1 SIYDQ
6 MRFCDTFHSED
17 EGWRT
22 CNVCKKR
29 IHCGCITSA
38 YSFALVDTGGIECI
52 NCASKNNVNSV
63 SNSVQHPLS
72 LPSKQPQDVA
82 VNNWSEALGGRLSQ
96 HPDTRQW
103 LQVPNLWLPTTAQS
117 DLSSSQL
124 MSQVDRSCD
133 MNQSVPNNI
142 GELSSATGLNRMDE
156 GMSERIK
163 NKDLMLGILKSSCHS
178 SLEVVKDV
186 NVSGYDRMEILQG
199 NHTKEENVESM
210 RESDLL
216 AGETTSVEN
225 IKVGQN
231 SVPNIVKISKVDN
244 NLEAPA
250 SACLDIS
257 LGSLLSKDDPST
269 AFLGLAI
276 SSGSLDEG
284 KELGKVSAT
293 HPQRQRRQIL
303 PKPLHASPS
312 TGSDSSKDMHPQI
325 RVARPPGEG
334 RGRNQLLPR
343 YWPRITDQEL
353 QQISGEYPSSDCYN
367 SNSVITPLFEKMLSA
382 SDAGRIGRLV
392 LPKAC
397 AESAPTGTGVHS
409 VIIDSLRHQWPKS
422 TIFQMFVLDEFRF
435 WPNNNS
441 RMYVLEGVTP
451 CIQSMQ
457 LQAGDT
463 GIIHLFDESCS
474 KTYASYFA
482 TVYDTLEVTFS
493 RIDPEEK
500 LVMGFR
506 KASNPASPQEAQPS
520 TTGNG
525 VSPSGGLINGS
536 IEKVSALESFS
547 GLPPQLIKGDAEAHM
562 NAFAGP
568 FNAPDA
574 GFSWYKTERAHKPK
588 EIPNFQSLPIPDK
601 RKSFTLGS
609 KSKRLRIDNED
620 SLELKLTWEEA
631 QDLLHPPPSAVPSI
645 VVIEG
650 HEFEEYEEPPVFG
663 KKTVFTTN
671 RSGEK
676 DQWAQCD
683 ECCSWRRL
691 PVDAF
696 LPPRWTCAYNTWDP
710 KRSFC
715 SASQEVSSEE
725 LEKLLQL
732 TTVSRK
738 LEPAAGQRV
747 TEVSSG
753 LDTLANVAALG
764 EKVTVPPLAAATTK
778 HPRHRPG
785 CTCIVCIQP
794 PSGKGP
800 KHKPTC
806 TCNVCMTVKRRFK
819 TLMMRR
825 KKRQSEREAENAKKK
840 RTWVKE
846 EGEVNSGSNWQSDIC
861 SLPENGSRLG
871 QLASVFRE
879 GYSSV
884 NNFAGD
890 EVKPPLESN
899 LPGSDK
905 GSTVNME
912 KSMLSIGQIDLN
924 SHPEREEDPTRGV
937 GRVSMMRLLQDA
949 SLPLDMYLKQQ
960 GLASLVSPQQV
971 SMSPMGFETSASE
984 QRVEQSCTPS
994 NVQNQDQVQE
1004 EQVLTPNSVK
1014 NDVTS
1019 AST

>member
-1 SIYDQ
+1 MKVGGLVMCVRRIDLMKSFFCSVSI
-6 MRFCDTFHSED
+6 
-17 EGWRT
+17 
-22 CNVCKKR
+22 
-29 IHCGCITSA
+29 
-38 YSFALVDTGGIECI
+38 VDVLPLLTPLRLLILEEL
-52 NCASKNNVNSV
+52 NASTVPVKNNVNSV

-142 GELSSATGLNRMDE
+142 GELSSAAGLNRMDE

-397 AESAPTGTGVHS
+397 AEAYFPPISQPEGLPLKIQDAKGKDWV
-409 VIIDSLRHQWPKS
+409 
-422 TIFQMFVLDEFRF
+422 FQFRF

-463 GIIHLFDESCS
+463 
-474 KTYASYFA
+474 
-482 TVYDTLEVTFS
+482 VTFS

-696 LPPRWTCAYNTWDP
+696 LPPRWTCADNTWDP

-732 TTVSRK
+732 TT
-738 LEPAAGQRV
+738 
-747 TEVSSG
+747 
-753 LDTLANVAALG
+753 
-764 EKVTVPPLAAATTK
+764 
-778 HPRHRPG
+778 
-785 CTCIVCIQP
+785 
-794 PSGKGP
+794 
-800 KHKPTC
+800 
-806 TCNVCMTVKRRFK
+806 
-819 TLMMRR
+819 
-825 KKRQSEREAENAKKK
+825 
-840 RTWVKE
+840 
-846 EGEVNSGSNWQSDIC
+846 
-861 SLPENGSRLG
+861 
-871 QLASVFRE
+871 
-879 GYSSV
+879 
-884 NNFAGD
+884 
-890 EVKPPLESN
+890 
-899 LPGSDK
+899 
-905 GSTVNME
+905 
-912 KSMLSIGQIDLN
+912 
-924 SHPEREEDPTRGV
+924 
-937 GRVSMMRLLQDA
+937 
-949 SLPLDMYLKQQ
+949 
-960 GLASLVSPQQV
+960 
-971 SMSPMGFETSASE
+971 
-984 QRVEQSCTPS
+984 
-994 NVQNQDQVQE
+994 
-1004 EQVLTPNSVK
+1004 
-1014 NDVTS
+1014 
-1019 AST
+1019 